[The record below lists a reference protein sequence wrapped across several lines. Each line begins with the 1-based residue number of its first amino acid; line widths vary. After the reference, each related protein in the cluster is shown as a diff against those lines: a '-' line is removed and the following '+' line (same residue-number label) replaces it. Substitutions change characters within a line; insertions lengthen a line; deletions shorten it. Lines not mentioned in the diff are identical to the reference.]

1 MTIELNHTIVH
12 SRDRLEGAEFL
23 ASLFGLEV
31 GDPWGPFLPVQ
42 VSGVTLDYMTTDQD
56 PIQVQHYAFLVS
68 EDEFDEIWGR
78 IKERGI
84 TFYPD
89 PHLHRQDEINHND
102 GGRGLYFL
110 DPSGHGM
117 EIITVPYGGWP

>member
-12 SRDRLEGAEFL
+12 SRDRQEGAEFL

-31 GDPWGPFLPVQ
+31 GEPMEPFLPVQ
-42 VSGVTLDYMTTDQD
+42 VGGVTLDYATSPQD
-56 PIQVQHYAFLVS
+56 PIAPQHYAFLVS
-68 EDEFDEIWGR
+68 EDEFDEIWAR

-84 TFYPD
+84 EFFPG
-89 PHLHRQDEINHND
+89 PFPGNEGQINHHD
-102 GGRGLYFL
+102 GGRGLYFI

-117 EIITVPYGGWP
+117 EIITVPYGGW